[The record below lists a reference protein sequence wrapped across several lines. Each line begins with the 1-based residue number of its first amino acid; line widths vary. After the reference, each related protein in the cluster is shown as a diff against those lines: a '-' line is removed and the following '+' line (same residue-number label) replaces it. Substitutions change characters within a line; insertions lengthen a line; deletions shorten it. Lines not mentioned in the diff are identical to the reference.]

1 MDAGQIG
8 GIADLHG
15 FAARRVQDKDV
26 LYASSVQGWQ
36 STVYGKPIEG
46 LRLHVPVTGF
56 LHPCWN
62 DGVLPKMRIAVDL
75 WRALPLG
82 LV

>member
-36 STVYGKPIEG
+36 ATGYGKPIVN

-62 DGVLPKMRIAVDL
+62 DGVFAKMRIAD
-75 WRALPLG
+75 G
-82 LV
+82 LKFNLNRVTI